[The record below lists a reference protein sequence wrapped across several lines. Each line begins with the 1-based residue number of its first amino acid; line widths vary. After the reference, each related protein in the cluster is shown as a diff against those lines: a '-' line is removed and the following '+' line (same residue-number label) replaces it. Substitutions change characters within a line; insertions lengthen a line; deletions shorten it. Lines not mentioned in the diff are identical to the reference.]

1 MGFELERREARKEAC
16 VGSFCL
22 GWGSLRR
29 VRVVVNA
36 ARFKGD
42 ERALREGFCDCW
54 RSWRRVCWRRVRMHD
69 VQTVEVDIL
78 GGFVTMR
85 CGGCLGCRGGV
96 GGVSLAP
103 SKFNGVQ

>member
-22 GWGSLRR
+22 GEGSLRR
-29 VRVVVNA
+29 VRVVLNA

-42 ERALREGFCDCW
+42 EMAAREGFCVCW

-69 VQTVEVDIL
+69 VQTVEEDIV
-78 GGFVTMR
+78 GGFNPMAYDMR
-85 CGGCLGCRGGV
+85 LGCRGGV
-96 GGVSLAP
+96 GEVSLAP